1 MCDETNA
8 LCSFLNEGDYV
19 GEDGKRLKYLWMCAR
34 GFVGLSACVQCIFL
48 CRCRPQGTKYSK
60 HSLEL
65 GAVIPVTNF
74 PG

>member
-8 LCSFLNEGDYV
+8 LCSFLNEGDNV
-19 GEDGKRLKYLWMCAR
+19 GEDSKRSKYLWMCAR
-34 GFVGLSACVQCIFL
+34 GFKRVHAMCFFCAGAG
-48 CRCRPQGTKYSK
+48 PQGTKYSK